1 MPYKSA
7 GPRQRKLQLW
17 ISDSLFERVRERA
30 DEEGDTLSEVV
41 RRLLS
46 IYAAEGDQGRLAIL
60 TDQLNK
66 AIDRLAVLEDV
77 S

>member
-17 ISDSLFERVRERA
+17 ISDSLFERVKERA
-30 DEEGDTLSEVV
+30 DQEGDTLSEVV

-46 IYAAEGDQGRLAIL
+46 IYAEPPDAEPIHVRESLARVMERLA
-60 TDQLNK
+60 
-66 AIDRLAVLEDV
+66 ALEAG
-77 S
+77 